1 MMAQP
6 RSRLCTERG
15 ARCVPLTDE
24 CVADLIVRWQRTRR
38 EGKHENPRAE
48 GFLVGR
54 DVLRLR
60 RGRHPRRT
68 WIFPRRGRQN
78 GTGLFSAGARRPACG
93 PGRDTHRP
101 LARAERR
108 TGCAL
113 SSRAAGGAC
122 GGGIAFL
129 AWWWWVWVFGWGG

>member
-1 MMAQP
+1 
-6 RSRLCTERG
+6 

-38 EGKHENPRAE
+38 KGKHENPRAE

-78 GTGLFSAGARRPACG
+78 GTGLFSAAARRPACG

-113 SSRAAGGAC
+113 SRRAAGGD
-122 GGGIAFL
+122 
-129 AWWWWVWVFGWGG
+129 FGWGVPVWLGDRAARSRPVVLRV